1 MIAKRPLT
9 NLVLGLGRTGYSAA
23 RHLRAQGETV
33 VVADSRAQPPFLA
46 RLRRRYP
53 QIEVITGRLPAERYP
68 EFDRIVVSPGLA
80 PPAADAAP
88 RRAGCAAP
96 AVVGDIE
103 LFAQCLRESAGAP
116 VIAITGSNGK
126 STVTTMGAALLEAAG
141 RRCLSGG
148 NLGPPALELLE
159 APRPDF
165 YVLELSS
172 FQLETTRRLRLAAA
186 AILNLSADHFDRHP
200 DMPSYA
206 AAKARILRGAP
217 AGACVLNR
225 DDPALAEL
233 RAKHPEAVTFGLNPP
248 PGARDF
254 GVVDTADGRFLC
266 HGEARLVAANALSAP
281 GAHNLANALAALALA
296 QCAGV
301 EIAPAALDALRAY
314 RGLEHRCEV
323 VADIDG
329 VKWVNDSKATNVG
342 ATVAAIAGLCA
353 GAPAAA
359 GETPAAAPGAPTA
372 AGGLLLI
379 AGGLGKGADF
389 ALLRAPVGR
398 HVSCVALFGE
408 DAPRLAAA
416 LDGCARIIRAADL
429 RAAVAAVAR
438 AAQPGQTALFSPACA
453 SFDQFDDYQA
463 RGRAFKKLVAALADR
478 PAGKATVTVAKTPAA
493 KTPAATTEATPA
505 AAKTPATEAA
515 TPAAA
520 APEPAS

>member
-1 MIAKRPLT
+1 MIAKRPFS

-23 RHLRAQGETV
+23 RHLRALGETV

-88 RRAGCAAP
+88 RRAGRAAP

-116 VIAITGSNGK
+116 VIAVTGSNGK
-126 STVTTMGAALLEAAG
+126 STVTTMVAALLEAAG

-233 RAKHPEAVTFGLNPP
+233 RDAHPEAVTFGLNPP

-254 GVVDTADGRFLC
+254 GVVDAADGRFLC
-266 HGEARLVAANALSAP
+266 HGEARLVAASALSAP

-353 GAPAAA
+353 GAPTAA
-359 GETPAAAPGAPTA
+359 GETPAAQPPAEK
-372 AGGLLLI
+372 LLLI

-389 ALLRAPVGR
+389 APLRAPVGR

-416 LDGCARIIRAADL
+416 LDGCARIIRTDDL

-478 PAGKATVTVAKTPAA
+478 PAGKATVSVANPA
-493 KTPAATTEATPA
+493 PATPA

-515 TPAAA
+515 
-520 APEPAS
+520 S